1 MMSFFK
7 RAYVAE
13 GPTREDVE
21 RISSLMEEEFESLF
35 ELYRHF
41 HAHPELAGQE
51 EKTSSRLAAEL
62 ETIGFVVTQGVG
74 GYGVVGL
81 HENGE
86 GPTIMVRSDLDA
98 LPVLESTGLPYAS
111 RERARDADGPETG
124 VMHAC
129 GHDLHTAV
137 LVGSA
142 RLLMRCR
149 ENWQGTLIMVG
160 QPSEETGT
168 GAMAML
174 EDGLFTRFPR
184 PDCILGLHV
193 RPPVPAGK
201 VGYSEGATMAGC
213 ASLDLRIRGVGGHGS
228 RPHEVKDPIV
238 MAAETILLLQTI
250 VSREIDPKESA
261 VVSVGSIH
269 GGTRSN
275 IIPDDVSL
283 KINYRYFSPGVDRQ
297 IISAIERIVRGVAVA
312 AGVPEDRVPLLAT
325 TMTGPPIYS
334 DPGISRRMAEL
345 FRSVFGKD
353 NVMKL
358 DPLTASDDFAHFG
371 FVEPKIPLF
380 YFWLGVADPEK
391 VAECAALNRPYP
403 GIHNPSFAPVPE
415 PAIKTGAKAMAWA
428 VLDLF
433 RGWDEEQASSRC

>member
-1 MMSFFK
+1 MSFCEK
-7 RAYVAE
+7 APAAE
-13 GPTREDVE
+13 GPTREAIG
-21 RISSLMEEEFESLF
+21 RISSLVDEEFESLF

-41 HAHPELAGQE
+41 HSRPELSGQE
-51 EKTSSRLAAEL
+51 EKTSSRLAGEL
-62 ETIGFVVTQGVG
+62 EAIGFQVTRDVG
-74 GYGVVGL
+74 GHGVVGL
-81 HENGE
+81 HRNGE
-86 GPTIMVRSDLDA
+86 GPVIMVRADLDA
-98 LPVLESTGLPYAS
+98 LPIQESTGLPYAS
-111 RERARDADGPETG
+111 RERARDSDDPETG

-129 GHDLHTAV
+129 GHDLHSTV
-137 LVGSA
+137 LVGTA
-142 RLLMRCR
+142 RLLMHCR
-149 ENWQGTLIMVG
+149 EDWQGTLIMVG
-160 QPSEETGT
+160 QPAEETGT

-193 RPPVPAGK
+193 RPPVPSGK

-275 IIPDDVSL
+275 IIPDEVVL
-283 KINYRYFSPGVDRQ
+283 KINYRYFTPDVDRQ
-297 IISAIERIVRGVAVA
+297 ISSAIGRIVKGVAVA
-312 AGVPEDRVPLLAT
+312 AGVPDDRTPVLT
-325 TMTGPPIYS
+325 TIMTGPPIYS

-345 FRSVFGKD
+345 FRSVFGEE

-371 FVEPKIPLF
+371 FAEPRIPLF

-391 VAECAALNRPYP
+391 VAECAVQNRPYA

-415 PAIKTGAKAMAWA
+415 PAIKTGVKAMTWA

-433 RGWDEEQASSRC
+433 RGRGK

>member
-1 MMSFFK
+1 MMSFSN
-7 RAYVAE
+7 RSHTAE
-13 GPTREDVE
+13 WPTQEDVD
-21 RISSLMEEEFESLF
+21 RISSLADDEFESLF
-35 ELYRHF
+35 ELYRYF

-51 EKTSSRLAAEL
+51 EKTSSRLAEEL
-62 ETIGFVVTQGVG
+62 ATIGFQVTRGVG

-81 HENGE
+81 CENGE
-86 GPTIMVRSDLDA
+86 GPTIMVRGDLDA
-98 LPVLESTGLPYAS
+98 LPVLEATGLPYAS
-111 RERARDADGPETG
+111 RERARDSDGPETG

-129 GHDLHTAV
+129 GHDLHSAV

-142 RLLMRCR
+142 RLLMHCR
-149 ENWQGTLIMVG
+149 EDWQGTLMMVG

-168 GAMAML
+168 GAESML
-174 EDGLFTRFPR
+174 EDGLFSRFAR

-261 VVSVGSIH
+261 VVSVGAIH

-283 KINYRYFSPGVDRQ
+283 KINYRYFSADVDRQ
-297 IISAIERIVRGVAVA
+297 ISSAIGRIVRGVAVA
-312 AGVPEDRVPLLAT
+312 AGLPDDRMPLLTT

-334 DPGISRRMAEL
+334 DPNISWRIAEL
-345 FRSVFGKD
+345 FQKVLGEE

-380 YFWLGVADPEK
+380 YFWLGVADPKK
-391 VAECAALNRPYP
+391 VAECAAVGRPHP
-403 GIHNPSFAPVPE
+403 GIHSPSFAPVPE
-415 PAIKTGAKAMAWA
+415 PAIKTGVQAMTWA

-433 RGWDEEQASSRC
+433 RGWGEE